1 MIGEENEKDYKFF
14 KVLILLVQ
22 SFIIGLCII
31 FFIGV
36 SKVDALGYNQRYFNA
51 NGTALC
57 TNNTSSGSCTNTNGD
72 YFYSLYR
79 INYNSSINANNDTTL
94 LWKFTHANNF
104 KIPFG
109 ISEDTANNLNK
120 VSIPN
125 IYVIT
130 TNGSTID
137 ITDSCTGIASV
148 KTTFNSSTNN
158 LKQWS
163 YTISCQYNVSSA
175 TNGVMLRVTQSSAT
189 LSPWI
194 NTIGYT
200 NGSFNVTNNPS
211 DSDKLINAF
220 NGIASDIIS
229 AINEK
234 NNETN
239 EKLEDVKESVD
250 VLNGSVEDLTDAL
263 TSENPPNINN
273 IQVTTIDDT
282 PISSLL
288 LLPLSLIDV
297 IMDATDGVCV
307 DYTIGS
313 LFGHTL
319 KFKCINIEN
328 IIGSTLYHTIDI
340 LMAFFM
346 IYEIFKMFITAFN
359 DITSLR
365 DGFDS
370 LYEPRHAEYKPR
382 HGAGYERIGD

>member
-14 KVLILLVQ
+14 KIIILLIQ
-22 SFIIGLCII
+22 SITIGICII

-36 SKVDALGYNQRYFNA
+36 SKVNALGYNQRYFNA

-79 INYNSSINANNDTTL
+79 LNYNSSIAANNDITL

-104 KIPFG
+104 KIPIG

-130 TNGSTID
+130 TGGSTIE
-137 ITDSCTGIASV
+137 ITDSCTGVASV
-148 KTTFNSSTNN
+148 KTTFNSRDNN

-163 YTISCQYNVSSA
+163 YTISCQYNVTSA
-175 TNGVMLRVTQSSAT
+175 TNGIMLRVTQSSAT
-189 LSPWI
+189 ISPWI

-211 DSDKLINAF
+211 ESDKLINAF

-239 EKLEDVKESVD
+239 EKLEDVIESVD
-250 VLNGSVEDLTDAL
+250 VLNGNIEDINDVLTDSSIDNPNNAL
-263 TSENPPNINN
+263 NGMNN
-273 IQVTTIDDT
+273 YFGSNGV
-282 PISSLL
+282 ISDLL
-288 LLPLSLIDV
+288 LLPVRMFQSIVNTIDGTCSDFSLGTLLGHELTMPCINLNSRLGSALYGVIDV
-297 IMDATDGVCV
+297 LISGFFILSIRKKFV
-307 DYTIGS
+307 D
-313 LFGHTL
+313 
-319 KFKCINIEN
+319 
-328 IIGSTLYHTIDI
+328 
-340 LMAFFM
+340 
-346 IYEIFKMFITAFN
+346 IFEHF
-359 DITSLR
+359 TSLKT
-365 DGFDS
+365 GGNE
-370 LYEPRHAEYKPR
+370 LE
-382 HGAGYERIGD
+382 